1 MTIHV
6 TVGLSLRHSLLTVN
20 YTSMIISFLGLP
32 FNGRSKKG
40 KEKLSLQARANF
52 IFLLGDFIEV
62 YSVILFKVFLVQ
74 RLSNM
79 RSANLTE

>member
-32 FNGRSKKG
+32 FNGRSMEGKGPIFTGEGQFQFLCSKK
-40 KEKLSLQARANF
+40 F
-52 IFLLGDFIEV
+52 
-62 YSVILFKVFLVQ
+62 YSVK
-74 RLSNM
+74 
-79 RSANLTE
+79 T